1 MAHDSHE
8 LAPGPTNGTGVS
20 VLQVVA
26 YNLRRAREY
35 RQLTQ
40 AALGAELE
48 EVTGNKWSAVT
59 VGHAESGWGEKPARI
74 RRFDANEIVAF
85 SLVLK
90 VPIPWFFLPPPVQ
103 TVGLPP
109 SGRDDPWI
117 TVREADFD
125 LAMSTNTL
133 AALAVA
139 SPEILPV
146 MDLYLPRLAKEL
158 HDFMPAIPRRSD
170 TKARRLAQRLRE
182 AIEEYEQEE

>member
-1 MAHDSHE
+1 MTRNAHE
-8 LAPGPTNGTGVS
+8 LRPTPSNGTEVS

-26 YNLRRAREY
+26 YNLRRAREH
-35 RQLTQ
+35 RGLTQ
-40 AALGAELE
+40 AALGSELK

-59 VGHAESGWGEKPARI
+59 VGHAESGWGEKPGRI

-85 SLVLK
+85 AWVLQ

-103 TVGLPP
+103 AVGLPS

-146 MDLYLPRLAKEL
+146 MDLYLPRLANEL
-158 HDFMPAIPRRSD
+158 HDFMPVIPKRSD
-170 TKARRLAQRLRE
+170 TKARRLARRVRE